1 MRDRGYAGLGE
12 SSPPDSPRF
21 ALASLSYP
29 PLPAPPP
36 GKPIPPPIDP
46 GVFRSVA
53 TIRRLIDE
61 ASELAVRASSGMSAA
76 ALGSIRAGSP
86 NMHSSPWALAQSLG
100 MNPLGDP
107 GGGRNVAM
115 SAMRIHRLRALAVQ
129 KLAAAYR
136 ADEIASSVMVMQ
148 GGSVFEDI
156 AERVLKLGASSLSL
170 SLIPAYL
177 KDAVKIRTT
186 QTPSMSTF
194 SMKRYPLGSCFLHLL
209 PEFHSTGEGRQLA
222 ESTTTCVLD
231 ELIKAY
237 PQRLELYRTRG
248 IVRTFRDEY
257 SAAVKDFT
265 HALKE
270 ARALRKSRSFHRN
283 GSHAPQ
289 SSKGKGDKRK
299 KDSKKKSNGQ
309 APPNGTSDA
318 DGGGEASETETP
330 PVHPSVL
337 PDAPEPI
344 EPQLLF
350 LRAAAYLQN
359 AIFLVEERI
368 LKLEG
373 IRKRISGEGAAE
385 LRLCYIQNGRYGGV
399 EIGNPDGPLGRT
411 DGPKLQAYR
420 GVLADDAFRE
430 QIGGLLRK
438 GIRDHERFLAH
449 FDALETPPSTLSSG
463 NDDDSSADGDDIV
476 ERAAY
481 AFLLSEALRPGA
493 SGTPPPAPPPNAAVL
508 FTTYHP
514 LLVESHYSVLL
525 CLLMLGDFAALL
537 RAFVRAA
544 TVVDGLEGYPIF
556 LPPRSMAQ
564 VEFVE
569 TLERLAG
576 GWRVGVQ
583 PHSRAR
589 TRHGN
594 GNAHNG
600 KLAIEAPP
608 VRSPSPLAPSPPPS
622 PTPIEATLHPESA
635 NETLFDP
642 LLPSTSSS
650 ALRFTST
657 PTPSL
662 APPTPSRGM
671 TPSPSPAPVLHGNVD
686 LVEALDCAR
695 IILAPVAERHRGR
708 TEQNALEKRKLSSS
722 PSSSSSCSSSVY
734 GDGAGNKGKPKP
746 LPINIP
752 LHGPRV
758 EVVLAW
764 LAAVWLVELEGV
776 ASSESGNSC

>member
-1 MRDRGYAGLGE
+1 MQ
-12 SSPPDSPRF
+12 
-21 ALASLSYP
+21 
-29 PLPAPPP
+29 
-36 GKPIPPPIDP
+36 
-46 GVFRSVA
+46 
-53 TIRRLIDE
+53 
-61 ASELAVRASSGMSAA
+61 M
-76 ALGSIRAGSP
+76 P
-86 NMHSSPWALAQSLG
+86 NMSISS
-100 MNPLGDP
+100 
-107 GGGRNVAM
+107 
-115 SAMRIHRLRALAVQ
+115 MR
-129 KLAAAYR
+129 
-136 ADEIASSVMVMQ
+136 
-148 GGSVFEDI
+148 
-156 AERVLKLGASSLSL
+156 
-170 SLIPAYL
+170 
-177 KDAVKIRTT
+177 
-186 QTPSMSTF
+186 
-194 SMKRYPLGSCFLHLL
+194 RYPLGSSSFFC
-209 PEFHSTGEGRQLA
+209 PCGRFHSSGDGRQLA

-237 PQRLELYRTRG
+237 PQRLELFRTRG
-248 IVRTFRDEY
+248 IVFTFRDEY
-257 SAAVKDFT
+257 SAAVRDFT

-270 ARALRKSRSFHRN
+270 ARALRKARSFHRN
-283 GSHAPQ
+283 GSHPPQ
-289 SSKGKGDKRK
+289 SKGKGDKRK

-309 APPNGTSDA
+309 APSNGTSDA
-318 DGGGEASETETP
+318 DGGGDTSEAETLQK
-330 PVHPSVL
+330 VHPSVL

-359 AIFLVEERI
+359 AIFLVEERV

-399 EIGNPDGPLGRT
+399 EIGNPDGPLGST
-411 DGPKLQAYR
+411 SGPKLQAYR
-420 GVLADDAFRE
+420 GVLADGAFRE

-438 GIRDHERFLAH
+438 SIRDHERFLAH
-449 FDALETPPSTLSSG
+449 FDALETPPQPRSSR
-463 NDDDSSADGDDIV
+463 NDDNAFADGDDNIV

-493 SGTPPPAPPPNAAVL
+493 PGSPPPVPPPDSAVL

-525 CLLMLGDFAALL
+525 CLLMLGDFTALL

-576 GWRVGVQ
+576 GWRIGTQ

-589 TRHGN
+589 ARARRGN
-594 GNAHNG
+594 NNTLNG

-608 VRSPSPLAPSPPPS
+608 KRTSSPLAPSSPPS
-622 PTPIEATLHPESA
+622 PAPVKALLFQAPG
-635 NETLFDP
+635 TLFDP
-642 LLPSTSSS
+642 LSPSTSSS
-650 ALRFTST
+650 ASHSALV
-657 PTPSL
+657 L
-662 APPTPSRGM
+662 VPP
-671 TPSPSPAPVLHGNVD
+671 TPSPSPAPALHGNVD
-686 LVEALDCAR
+686 LAESLDSAR
-695 IILAPVAERHRGR
+695 IILAPVAERQRAR
-708 TEQNALEKRKLSSS
+708 TEQNALEKRKLTAS
-722 PSSSSSCSSSVY
+722 PSSTSTSSASSAC
-734 GDGAGNKGKPKP
+734 GDGVGNLGKGKAKP

-776 ASSESGNSC
+776 ALSESGDGC

>member
-1 MRDRGYAGLGE
+1 
-12 SSPPDSPRF
+12 
-21 ALASLSYP
+21 
-29 PLPAPPP
+29 
-36 GKPIPPPIDP
+36 
-46 GVFRSVA
+46 
-53 TIRRLIDE
+53 
-61 ASELAVRASSGMSAA
+61 
-76 ALGSIRAGSP
+76 
-86 NMHSSPWALAQSLG
+86 
-100 MNPLGDP
+100 
-107 GGGRNVAM
+107 
-115 SAMRIHRLRALAVQ
+115 
-129 KLAAAYR
+129 
-136 ADEIASSVMVMQ
+136 
-148 GGSVFEDI
+148 
-156 AERVLKLGASSLSL
+156 
-170 SLIPAYL
+170 
-177 KDAVKIRTT
+177 
-186 QTPSMSTF
+186 
-194 SMKRYPLGSCFLHLL
+194 
-209 PEFHSTGEGRQLA
+209 
-222 ESTTTCVLD
+222 
-231 ELIKAY
+231 
-237 PQRLELYRTRG
+237 
-248 IVRTFRDEY
+248 
-257 SAAVKDFT
+257 
-265 HALKE
+265 
-270 ARALRKSRSFHRN
+270 LRKARSFHRN
-283 GSHAPQ
+283 GTHGPQ
-289 SSKGKGDKRK
+289 HSKGKGDKRK

-309 APPNGTSDA
+309 APPSGTSDA
-318 DGGGEASETETP
+318 DGGGDASETETP

-438 GIRDHERFLAH
+438 SIRDHERFLAH
-449 FDALETPPSTLSSG
+449 FDALETPPSTHSSG
-463 NDDDSSADGDDIV
+463 SDDDSPADGDNIV

-493 SGTPPPAPPPNAAVL
+493 SGTPPPAPPPDAAVL

-537 RAFVRAA
+537 RAFVR
-544 TVVDGLEGYPIF
+544 EGYPIF

-583 PHSRAR
+583 PHSHARAR
-589 TRHGN
+589 SGN
-594 GNAHNG
+594 GNSRANNG

-608 VRSPSPLAPSPPPS
+608 VRSLSPLVSSRPPSPPPV
-622 PTPIEATLHPESA
+622 EVTLHPESGIG
-635 NETLFDP
+635 TPFDP

-650 ALRFTST
+650 VTRSTST

-662 APPTPSRGM
+662 APPTPSGRA
-671 TPSPSPAPVLHGNVD
+671 TPSPSPAPVLHGTVD
-686 LVEALDCAR
+686 LVESLDCAR
-695 IILAPVAERHRGR
+695 IILAPVAERQRSR
-708 TEQNALEKRKLSSS
+708 AEQNNALEKRKPSSSSS
-722 PSSSSSCSSSVY
+722 PSSPSSCSSSTY
-734 GDGAGNKGKPKP
+734 GDGVVNKGKGKH

-764 LAAVWLVELEGV
+764 VAAVWLVELESV
-776 ASSESGNSC
+776 ALSESGDGC

>member
-1 MRDRGYAGLGE
+1 M
-12 SSPPDSPRF
+12 
-21 ALASLSYP
+21 
-29 PLPAPPP
+29 
-36 GKPIPPPIDP
+36 
-46 GVFRSVA
+46 
-53 TIRRLIDE
+53 
-61 ASELAVRASSGMSAA
+61 
-76 ALGSIRAGSP
+76 
-86 NMHSSPWALAQSLG
+86 
-100 MNPLGDP
+100 
-107 GGGRNVAM
+107 
-115 SAMRIHRLRALAVQ
+115 
-129 KLAAAYR
+129 
-136 ADEIASSVMVMQ
+136 
-148 GGSVFEDI
+148 
-156 AERVLKLGASSLSL
+156 
-170 SLIPAYL
+170 
-177 KDAVKIRTT
+177 
-186 QTPSMSTF
+186 QTPNMSTF
-194 SMKRYPLGSCFLHLL
+194 STRRYPLGSSLFLSRDS
-209 PEFHSTGEGRQLA
+209 FHSTGDGRQLA

-237 PQRLELYRTRG
+237 PQRLELFRTRG
-248 IVRTFRDEY
+248 IVLTFRDEY

-270 ARALRKSRSFHRN
+270 ARALRKARSFHRN
-283 GSHAPQ
+283 GSHTPQ
-289 SSKGKGDKRK
+289 SKGKGDKRK
-299 KDSKKKSNGQ
+299 RDSKKKSNGQ
-309 APPNGTSDA
+309 APSNGTSDA
-318 DGGGEASETETP
+318 DGGGETSETETP
-330 PVHPSVL
+330 QKVHPSVL

-399 EIGNPDGPLGRT
+399 EIGNPDGPLGST
-411 DGPKLQAYR
+411 SGPKLQAYR
-420 GVLADDAFRE
+420 GVLADGAFRE

-438 GIRDHERFLAH
+438 SIRDHERFLAH
-449 FDALETPPSTLSSG
+449 FDALETPPPPRSSS
-463 NDDDSSADGDDIV
+463 NDDDASADGDDSIV

-493 SGTPPPAPPPNAAVL
+493 PGSPPPAPPPDSAVL

-514 LLVESHYSVLL
+514 LLVESHYSILL

-544 TVVDGLEGYPIF
+544 TVVDGLEGYPVF

-576 GWRVGVQ
+576 GWRIGTQ

-589 TRHGN
+589 ARARRGN
-594 GNAHNG
+594 NNTSNG

-608 VRSPSPLAPSPPPS
+608 ERTSSPLAPSPAPVKALLLQAPG
-622 PTPIEATLHPESA
+622 
-635 NETLFDP
+635 TLFDP
-642 LLPSTSSS
+642 LTPSTSSS
-650 ALRFTST
+650 ASH
-657 PTPSL
+657 SAL
-662 APPTPSRGM
+662 ALVPP
-671 TPSPSPAPVLHGNVD
+671 TPSPSPSPALHGNVD
-686 LVEALDCAR
+686 LAESLDCAR
-695 IILAPVAERHRGR
+695 IILAPVAERQRAR
-708 TEQNALEKRKLSSS
+708 AEQNALEKRKLTSS
-722 PSSSSSCSSSVY
+722 PSSTSTSSASSAC
-734 GDGAGNKGKPKP
+734 GDGVGNLSRGKVKP

-764 LAAVWLVELEGV
+764 LAAVWMVELEGV
-776 ASSESGNSC
+776 ALSESGDGC